1 METPLRFDHFALRVA
16 DAAHARELFGEILGL
31 PLVAA
36 HSGDN
41 WDGAPWLMM
50 IYELPGGGQ
59 MALCALSGFAPPVPH
74 ATDLPHYAF
83 AVPTVADLAHWR
95 AKLERAGIAVRT
107 EDHDGQQ
114 SLYFED
120 RGNITWEIT
129 APPSRSERDAA
140 AASVVNAWIASHGK
154 ARPT

>member
-1 METPLRFDHFALRVA
+1 MATLRFDHFALRVA
-16 DAAHARELFGEILGL
+16 DAAHTHELFSEILGL

-50 IYELPGGGQ
+50 IYALPGGGQ
-59 MALCALSGFAPPVPH
+59 MALCALSGFAPPVPN

-83 AVPTVADLAHWR
+83 SVPSVADLAQWR
-95 AKLERAGIAVRT
+95 SKLERAGIPVRT
-107 EDHDGQQ
+107 EDHDDQQ

-129 APPSRSERDAA
+129 APPSRNVADSA
-140 AASVVNAWIASHGK
+140 AASIVEAWIATHGQ

>member
-1 METPLRFDHFALRVA
+1 METLRFDHFAIRVS
-16 DAAHARELFGEILGL
+16 DAAHSRELFGEILGL
-31 PLVAA
+31 PLLAA

-41 WDGAPWLMM
+41 WDGLPWLMM
-50 IYELPGGGQ
+50 IYALPGGGQ
-59 MALCALSGFAPPVPH
+59 VALCVLAGSAPPVPH

-83 AVPTVADLAHWR
+83 SVSSVGDLARWR
-95 AKLERAGIAVRT
+95 TKLERAGIAVRT
-107 EDHDGQQ
+107 EDHDHQH

-129 APPSRSERDAA
+129 APPSRNASDP
-140 AASVVNAWIASHGK
+140 AASSTVEAWIAAHGQ